1 MFLWKIWWFLI
12 ISFEIS
18 AGLWGRNQDTN
29 FKIYREVQKT
39 LTMLIWCVL
48 LQDYQY
54 LVSDDSRLS
63 KYLRET
69 IINMWYSK
77 SEINLKREFYNSDL
91 LSF

>member
-1 MFLWKIWWFLI
+1 
-12 ISFEIS
+12 
-18 AGLWGRNQDTN
+18 
-29 FKIYREVQKT
+29 
-39 LTMLIWCVL
+39 MLIWCVL